1 MPFLMNVCK
10 DDINDMFI
18 HKACKNDSTFW
29 VKRFLTK
36 SNSRVIG
43 YSPTYK
49 FRIVYKLVL
58 HHIQNYLGR
67 LRRGSTQVQQKQP
80 STSKRANTNS
90 DSDGEDDDDQME
102 GYWQRRRRLDGALN
116 RVPLGFYTKVN
127 HSTNST
133 DIKVLTTPHCLK
145 VWKVLEKCQSLR
157 MQTNNALFHGL
168 TQEVSHLVLALSR
181 ALYKFI
187 LLYLFISNVQI
198 ILVQTHA
205 TERPKYAIP

>member
-1 MPFLMNVCK
+1 M
-10 DDINDMFI
+10 
-18 HKACKNDSTFW
+18 
-29 VKRFLTK
+29 
-36 SNSRVIG
+36 
-43 YSPTYK
+43 
-49 FRIVYKLVL
+49 L

-133 DIKVLTTPHCLK
+133 DIKILTTSHCIK

-205 TERPKYAIP
+205 T

>member
-1 MPFLMNVCK
+1 M
-10 DDINDMFI
+10 
-18 HKACKNDSTFW
+18 
-29 VKRFLTK
+29 
-36 SNSRVIG
+36 
-43 YSPTYK
+43 
-49 FRIVYKLVL
+49 L

-133 DIKVLTTPHCLK
+133 DMKILTTPHCLK

-168 TQEVSHLVLALSR
+168 TQEVSHVVLAYSI
-181 ALYKFI
+181 AEVVHCTNSSFVFI
-187 LLYLFISNVQI
+187 HLLI